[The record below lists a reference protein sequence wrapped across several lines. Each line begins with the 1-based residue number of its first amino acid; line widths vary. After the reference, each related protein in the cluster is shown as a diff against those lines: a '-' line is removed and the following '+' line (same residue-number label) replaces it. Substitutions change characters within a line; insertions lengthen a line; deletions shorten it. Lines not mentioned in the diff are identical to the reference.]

1 MENLLRHI
9 CPRPHFLPRRI
20 HRSARSLGGG
30 PGAFLSG
37 GYLLSADSPAAF
49 VFSSAPRLFS
59 VTGPE
64 RERLRHFLHL
74 ECQKTRA
81 ACRRAGA
88 PFRWGRGL
96 DLWVEHLKEA
106 MPLVTETP
114 AKTAEENSLTIVG
127 GQQRWKT
134 AGMKGPIDLTED
146 GLSV

>member
-1 MENLLRHI
+1 M
-9 CPRPHFLPRRI
+9 
-20 HRSARSLGGG
+20 
-30 PGAFLSG
+30 
-37 GYLLSADSPAAF
+37 
-49 VFSSAPRLFS
+49 
-59 VTGPE
+59 TGPE
-64 RERLRHFLHL
+64 RERPRHFLHL
-74 ECQKTRA
+74 GCQKTRA

-106 MPLVTETP
+106 MPLVNALVNEGL
-114 AKTAEENSLTIVG
+114 AETAEENGLTIVG

>member
-1 MENLLRHI
+1 MEAPGLLVGAGRLSFWGLSPERRQSGSI
-9 CPRPHFLPRRI
+9 CF
-20 HRSARSLGGG
+20 
-30 PGAFLSG
+30 
-37 GYLLSADSPAAF
+37 
-49 VFSSAPRLFS
+49 FSTPRLFS